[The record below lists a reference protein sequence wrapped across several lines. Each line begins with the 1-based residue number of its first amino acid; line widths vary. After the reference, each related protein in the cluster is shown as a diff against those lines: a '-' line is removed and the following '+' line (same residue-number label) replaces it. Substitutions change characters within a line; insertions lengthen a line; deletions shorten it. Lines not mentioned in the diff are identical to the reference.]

1 MYRESSRRKG
11 KLALWCHCSEM
22 TITNSTFIRLSSL
35 SRTGCRGKSL
45 IGKRQRSLWSEIKAS
60 DFSLLHPQRRV
71 LLALIVLTE
80 LQSFDEEAVGSWGS
94 RKGWG
99 PLGD

>member
-60 DFSLLHPQRRV
+60 DFSLLHPTTKGSPGFDRSDRT
-71 LLALIVLTE
+71 TE
-80 LQSFDEEAVGSWGS
+80 L
-94 RKGWG
+94 R
-99 PLGD
+99 